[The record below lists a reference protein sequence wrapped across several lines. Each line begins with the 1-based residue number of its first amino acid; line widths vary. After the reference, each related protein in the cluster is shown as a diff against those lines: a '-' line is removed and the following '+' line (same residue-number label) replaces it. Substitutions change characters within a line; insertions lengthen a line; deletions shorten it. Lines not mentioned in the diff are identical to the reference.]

1 MNNIFLKNII
11 RFFVFILIQ
20 VFILNNIRLG
30 GYINPYLYVYF
41 ILLLPFETPKWL
53 LLISAFLLGLGVDY
67 FSDTMGMHAAS
78 SVLMAFSR
86 PLVLSLIS
94 SKREYEQG
102 ITPSISDLGF
112 RWFFSYSLIL
122 VLIHHLLYFYLEVF
136 RLSEF
141 FTTLY
146 RAFISIV
153 FTVLLVILT
162 QVIFHKKAK

>member
-1 MNNIFLKNII
+1 MNNVFLRNII
-11 RFFVFILIQ
+11 RFVVLILVQ

-53 LLISAFLLGLGVDY
+53 LLISAFFLGLSVDY
-67 FSDTMGMHAAS
+67 FSDTMGMHAAA

-94 SKREYEQG
+94 SRREYEQG
-102 ITPSISDLGF
+102 IKPSILDLGF
-112 RWFFSYSLIL
+112 RWFFTYSLIL
-122 VLIHHLLYFYLEVF
+122 VAIHHLLYFYLEVF
-136 RLSEF
+136 RTTEF
-141 FTTLY
+141 FITLY

-153 FTVLLVILT
+153 FTILLIILT
-162 QVIFHKKAK
+162 QVLFHKKG